1 MLVPIHLKCPNP
13 PRLTV
18 KFVIVSEMFSGQRA
32 NADFLAG
39 GQRNKAHDRGEGANL
54 AQDARVR
61 S

>member
-1 MLVPIHLKCPNP
+1 
-13 PRLTV
+13 
-18 KFVIVSEMFSGQRA
+18 MFSGQRA

-61 S
+61 SWRLHEGNEDEKFQGKLIND